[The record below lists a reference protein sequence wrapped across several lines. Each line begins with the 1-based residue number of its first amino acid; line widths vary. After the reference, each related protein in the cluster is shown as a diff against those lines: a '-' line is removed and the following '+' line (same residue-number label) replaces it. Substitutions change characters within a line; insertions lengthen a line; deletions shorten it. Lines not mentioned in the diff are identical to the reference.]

1 MQSKLKPPV
10 SDEALATTDAA
21 EAATLSLHQRVEA
34 LLLTAER
41 ALSSTRI
48 GGTLDET
55 GKAVEATVEHLNAE
69 YESTGRVMR
78 IHRVSGGWRLQTTAD
93 VAEVLHEAAA
103 RRTQHKLSQAALET
117 LSVIA
122 YRQPVMRAEVE
133 AIRGVACGEMLRGLM
148 ERRLIRIAGRAE
160 ELGRPILYGTT
171 PDFLRIFGLGSIDDL
186 PDVEGLARV
195 REATPRVTAADSEA
209 PGDEPAVEEAVEPAQ
224 ASSDVAEAEP
234 AGLD

>member
-55 GKAVEATVEHLNAE
+55 GKAVEAAVEHLNAE

-93 VAEVLHEAAA
+93 VAGVLHEAAA

-133 AIRGVACGEMLRGLM
+133 VIRGVACGEVLRGLM
-148 ERRLIRIAGRAE
+148 DRRLVKIVGRAE
-160 ELGRPILYGTT
+160 ELGRPMLYGTSR
-171 PDFLRIFGLGSIDDL
+171 DFLQTFGLASLDDL
-186 PDVEGLARV
+186 PEVQGLIREPSWKPAAPPAEDVEEEDTSDESQAA
-195 REATPRVTAADSEA
+195 ATSET
-209 PGDEPAVEEAVEPAQ
+209 EPAATEQ
-224 ASSDVAEAEP
+224 TAE
-234 AGLD
+234 

>member
-1 MQSKLKPPV
+1 V
-10 SDEALATTDAA
+10 SDEAPPTTNAA
-21 EAATLSLHQRVEA
+21 EVATLSLHQRVEA

-55 GKAVEATVEHLNAE
+55 GKAVEAAVEHLNAE

-93 VAEVLHEAAA
+93 VAGVLHEAAA

-171 PDFLRIFGLGSIDDL
+171 PDFLRLFGLGSIDDL

-195 REATPRVTAADSEA
+195 REATLPVNAADSEA
-209 PGDEPAVEEAVEPAQ
+209 PGDEPAIEEAVEPAQ
-224 ASSDVAEAEP
+224 GSSDVAEAEP